1 MAKAESARSLEEVR
15 WRIDAIDAELLAL
28 LDERAGLASDVAAAK
43 AAAGGPPTFG
53 LRPGR
58 EAHIIRSLVERP
70 RKAASAQLVVRV
82 WREIM
87 AANLAAQGD
96 YALTVWSGNDQ
107 ARTLQAARQRFG
119 AAPALI
125 SAAKPEDAIA
135 AARKLGGVGVC
146 ALTADNPWWG
156 RLLAEP
162 RVKIFAALPDFEA
175 PKLGGG
181 PMSALAM
188 ADVEVEPTGNDIT
201 FWVTDAPGK
210 AQAIEEALG
219 QVGVAG
225 SILLEAGGLK
235 LFALSA
241 YYQAEDE
248 RLKRAPGALSGVIGA
263 APAPLDA

>member
-28 LDERAGLASDVAAAK
+28 LDERAGLAADVAAAK

-58 EAHIIRSLVERP
+58 EAQVIRGLVERP
-70 RKAASAQLVVRV
+70 RKAASAQLIVRL

-87 AANLAAQGD
+87 AANLAAQGH

-107 ARTLQAARQRFG
+107 GRTLQAARQRFG
-119 AAPALI
+119 AAPELTA
-125 SAAKPEDAIA
+125 AAKPEDAIA

-162 RVKIFAALPDFEA
+162 KVKIFAALPDFEA
-175 PKLGGG
+175 QG

-188 ADVEVEPTGNDIT
+188 AEVEVEPTGNDMT

-210 AQAIEEALG
+210 ASAIEEALG
-219 QVGVAG
+219 RDGVAG

-241 YYQAEDE
+241 YYQADDP
-248 RLKRAPGALSGVIGA
+248 RLKRAPGTLSGVIGA
-263 APAPLDA
+263 APVPLDA